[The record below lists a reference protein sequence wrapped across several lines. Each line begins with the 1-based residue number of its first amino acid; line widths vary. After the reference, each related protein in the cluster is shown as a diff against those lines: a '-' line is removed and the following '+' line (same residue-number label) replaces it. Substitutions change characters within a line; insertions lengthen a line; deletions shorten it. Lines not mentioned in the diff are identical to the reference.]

1 MAVYKSKAAQGKKP
15 VASLLSALVAGI
27 LYEYTTEANLAA
39 GDIINMGPV
48 EADVVPGDCKL
59 ITDDLD
65 SNGAPTITLTVG
77 ILNAAGTDIDAA
89 ATSTW
94 IAASTVGQTGGVAR
108 ATTANCYLSG
118 PSSATRQ
125 LGVKVVAGAATGVGA
140 GKKIAVLLEA
150 GG

>member
-1 MAVYKSKAAQGKKP
+1 MPVYKSKSALGKKP
-15 VASLLSALVAGI
+15 IASLTSALVQGI
-27 LYEYTTEANLAA
+27 LYEYTTEANLVA
-39 GDIINMGPV
+39 GDIINMGPI
-48 EADVVPGDCKL
+48 ETDTVPVDCKL

-65 SNGAPTITLTVG
+65 TNGAPTLTLTVG
-77 ILNAAGTDIDAA
+77 ILNAAGTDIDVA

-118 PSSATRQ
+118 ASSATRM
-125 LGVKVVAGAATGVGA
+125 LGVKAVAGAATGVGA
-140 GKKIAVLLEA
+140 GKKLAVLVEC